1 MIDIYVYDDIGP
13 EWAGMVSAKGIV
25 AAIKDAGNN
34 PINLKIN
41 SPGGDVNEAA
51 AIYNALM
58 SHSAGVEVSIDGIA
72 ASAASYI
79 AMAGSKIKIAENA
92 KLMIHRAWTFT
103 AGNSVEL
110 SKVVDVLAGYD
121 TTIAAVYAKR
131 SGKTEAEI
139 LDKMTA
145 ETWFNAADAV
155 AFGLADEVGQKLK
168 VKNAIP
174 PGRFVN
180 APRELIDTELPKQ
193 YALKRESARLKL
205 LLTKEPTR

>member
-1 MIDIYVYDDIGP
+1 MVDIYIYDDIGP

-25 AAIKDAGNN
+25 SAIKDAGNQ

-51 AIYNALM
+51 AIYNALLA
-58 SHSAGVEVSIDGIA
+58 HAPGVEISIDGIA

-92 KLMIHRAWTFT
+92 KMMIHRAWTFA

-121 TTIAAVYAKR
+121 ATIADVYAAR
-131 SGKTEAEI
+131 SGKATAEVV
-139 LDKMTA
+139 DKMTA
-145 ETWFNAADAV
+145 ETWFNAAEAV

-174 PGRFVN
+174 PGRFLN
-180 APRELIDTELPKQ
+180 TPRELIDDELPKQ
-193 YALKRESARLKL
+193 YAKNREAARLKL
-205 LLTKEPTR
+205 LLTSRPTR